1 MATWPTTLPAPKLSG
16 YQLQPVSPS
25 LRTDMESGA
34 ARSRRRS
41 YARNDRVGVSWL
53 MTDAEFAA
61 FRAWFEDDAEAAGGS
76 AWFYI
81 SLWIGDTGATLQ
93 EARFIDAYQAVLADH
108 ARWAVTAQLEV
119 R

>member
-25 LRTDMESGA
+25 LRTDMEVGA
-34 ARSRRRS
+34 PRSRRRS

-53 MTDAEFAA
+53 MTDAEFSA
-61 FRAWFEDDAEAAGGS
+61 FRTWFDADAEAAGGS

-81 SLWIGDTGATLQ
+81 SLWIGATGSTLQ
-93 EARFIDAYQAVLADH
+93 EARFVDSYQSVLAGH
-108 ARWAVTAQLEV
+108 AKWAVTAQLEV

>member
-16 YQLQPVSPS
+16 YQLQPAPQS

-61 FRAWFEDDAEAAGGS
+61 FRIWFESDTEAAGGS

-81 SLWIGDTGATLQ
+81 SLWVGGTGATSQ
-93 EARFIDAYQAVLADH
+93 EAQFIDDYQAVLADH
-108 ARWAVTAQLEV
+108 AKWSVTAQLEV